1 VNEAAILCREEDVI
15 TKWEPLSEYHEKILE
30 ELKNAIREFIERKC
44 GSSVGKECVVPII
57 YGVYGSGKTTLL
69 VSLCRWAINNNI
81 PAARVHLSEII
92 KYITEVEQRSQI
104 SEDELPEYIESF
116 FKKYLEAKRYGKPIE
131 RGVLFIDE
139 VEESY
144 DRFKSIVIGRSTF
157 RGLVDKVRTGST
169 NIMSILAF
177 APSSILAET
186 VLQYATAWRV
196 KIYSIPSI
204 PPSVI
209 RSMYVK
215 PYLNKKGIQL
225 NEKLLEGRAHEIVL
239 DLISNALWWLSK
251 GGRPGWVE
259 KILREEI
266 LDAIV
271 ATLNY
276 IVKGG
281 DVKKL
286 ALCLESPDYTLANKI
301 RDVLRAQPVEG
312 VFLFNYDSYKKLLE
326 QSRGSRFE
334 DLVKLIPCLVGPIP
348 ENLLE
353 KFKVEVRGIRPP
365 TGIIVTDKIIS
376 KKILIEKYLYY
387 AKRLGVEEDLLNRL
401 EKHLNDILA
410 PWSLNNILIYDEES
424 LRALLEEILQLKVL
438 ESIETELLNI
448 VTKLDTKRII
458 NDAYEETQRLKEQ
471 MISQRIYYY
480 ALRPNE
486 VLSLYP
492 PTIMYPLIACSKGK
506 RLVDLITELRQIG
519 RSVYQSLFYDEIFK
533 KYYEEWHLTVYPVFS
548 IEDIEELTAEIED
561 KIKGGKRVV
570 FLVFSNI
577 PALTDY
583 PRKIDIERELDKTY
597 GGLLNKLV
605 FVADPPSLISQ
616 YLLGLLYS
624 LAICRDKLASL
635 DALERIVDI
644 QAKRQVRE
652 LLEDIIKQY
661 NEFLNKL
668 REQAGEINRKR
679 GLVQLEVSAHSRVG
693 TEHARYMWIFAVS
706 SENVKLLKRIIRELK
721 VLKKISDLT
730 KFYDLETELIQDIRL
745 LLERGENYIDDARD
759 QFKDLEQ
766 TINTGSFKEIKELLE
781 GIVKL
786 YIRSC
791 DVESIH
797 DLVKDI
803 KDLWSELALP
813 DINEPAL
820 WMLISKN
827 MKSYIEQKCTDIRVD
842 VRDPIARLTLSLD
855 KLLQR
860 IETMDVYQES
870 IRKLLFN
877 VGIEIRTL
885 TLEEFSRA
893 LKDSKESLSKI
904 VNEISALS
912 IYDKLILYEYLN
924 RLVTGKG
931 RGRGRRG
938 LLERL
943 DSFEKELSEIIS
955 KYVNL
960 ESLLK
965 DIVELGNKIVET
977 AIPEASNAFRE
988 DLHQI
993 ITESQIF
1000 AEASKINLSKLEEL
1014 IKNLEA
1020 YYAELKKFYEDYREY
1035 FGKMFDIKV
1044 KLDEVRR
1051 YYK

>member
-15 TKWEPLSEYHEKILE
+15 TKWELLSEHHGKILE
-30 ELKNAIREFIERKC
+30 ELKNAIKEFIERKC
-44 GSSVGKECVVPII
+44 GSIVGKECVVPII

-69 VSLCRWAINNNI
+69 VSLCRWAINNNT

-92 KYITEVEQRSQI
+92 KYITEVEQKSQI

-116 FKKYLEAKRYGKPIE
+116 FKKYLEAKRYGKQIE

-144 DRFKSIVIGRSTF
+144 DKFKSIVIGRSIF

-177 APSSILAET
+177 APSSILAEA

-209 RSMYVK
+209 RSAYVE
-215 PYLNKKGIQL
+215 PYLNKEGIQL
-225 NEKLLEGRAHEIVL
+225 DEKLLEGRTHEIVL

-259 KILREEI
+259 KILREGI

-271 ATLNY
+271 ATLNH
-276 IVKGG
+276 IVRGG

-286 ALCLESPDYTLANKI
+286 VLCLETPDHTTASKI
-301 RDVLRAQPVEG
+301 REVLRAQPVEG

-326 QSRGSRFE
+326 QSRGSEFE
-334 DLVKLIPCLVGPIP
+334 DLVKLIPCLVGPVP

-353 KFKVEVRGIRPP
+353 RFKVEVRGIRPP

-387 AKRLGVEEDLLNRL
+387 AKRLGIEEDLLNRL
-401 EKHLNDILA
+401 EKHLNDILT
-410 PWSLNNILIYDEES
+410 PWSLNNVLIYDEES

-448 VTKLDTKRII
+448 VTRLDAKRII
-458 NDAYEETQRLKEQ
+458 NDAYEETQRLKDQ

-506 RLVDLITELRQIG
+506 GLVDLITELRQIG

-533 KYYEEWHLTVYPVFS
+533 KYYEEWHLIVYPVFS
-548 IEDIEELTAEIED
+548 INDIEELTTEIEE

-577 PALTDY
+577 PVTEY

-668 REQAGEINRKR
+668 RAQAGETNRKS
-679 GLVQLEVSAHSRVG
+679 GLFQLGESAHSRVG
-693 TEHARYMWIFAVS
+693 TEHARYIWIFAVS
-706 SENVKLLKRIIRELK
+706 SENIELLKRIIRELK

-730 KFYDLETELIQDIRL
+730 EFYDLKTELIQDIRL
-745 LLERGENYIDDARD
+745 LLERGENYIDESRD

-766 TINTGSFKEIKELLE
+766 TISAGSFKEIKELLE

-827 MKSYIEQKCTDIRVD
+827 MKSYIEQKCTNVRVD
-842 VRDPIARLTLSLD
+842 VRDPIARLTHSLD

-860 IETMDVYQES
+860 IEVMDYYQKS
-870 IRKLLFN
+870 IRKLLSD
-877 VGIEIRTL
+877 VGIEIKTP

-904 VNEISALS
+904 VNEINALS

-924 RLVTGKG
+924 RLVMGRG

-960 ESLLK
+960 ESLLRE
-965 DIVELGNKIVET
+965 IVELCNKIVEI
-977 AIPEASNAFRE
+977 AIPDASNAFRE

-1000 AEASKINLSKLEEL
+1000 AGTSRIDQSKLEEL

-1020 YYAELKKFYEDYREY
+1020 YYAELKKFYEDYGEY
-1035 FGKMFDIKV
+1035 FEEMRDIIKR
-1044 KLDEVRR
+1044 LDEVRK

>member
-1 VNEAAILCREEDVI
+1 
-15 TKWEPLSEYHEKILE
+15 
-30 ELKNAIREFIERKC
+30 
-44 GSSVGKECVVPII
+44 
-57 YGVYGSGKTTLL
+57 
-69 VSLCRWAINNNI
+69 
-81 PAARVHLSEII
+81 
-92 KYITEVEQRSQI
+92 
-104 SEDELPEYIESF
+104 
-116 FKKYLEAKRYGKPIE
+116 
-131 RGVLFIDE
+131 
-139 VEESY
+139 
-144 DRFKSIVIGRSTF
+144 
-157 RGLVDKVRTGST
+157 
-169 NIMSILAF
+169 MSILAF

-186 VLQYATAWRV
+186 VLQYAPAWRV
-196 KIYSIPSI
+196 KTYSIPSI

-209 RSMYVK
+209 RSIYVE

-225 NEKLLEGRAHEIVL
+225 DEKLLERHTHEIVL

-259 KILREEI
+259 KILREGI
-266 LDAIV
+266 LDTIV

-281 DVKKL
+281 DVKRL

-301 RDVLRAQPVEG
+301 REVLRAQPVEG
-312 VFLFNYDSYKKLLE
+312 VSLFNYDSYKKLLE
-326 QSRGSRFE
+326 QSRGSGFE
-334 DLVKLIPCLVGPIP
+334 DLVKLIPCLVGPVP

-387 AKRLGVEEDLLNRL
+387 AKKLVMEEDLLNRL
-401 EKHLNDILA
+401 EKHLNDILT

-448 VTKLDTKRII
+448 VTKLDAKRII

-506 RLVDLITELRQIG
+506 GLVDLITELRQIG
-519 RSVYQSLFYDEIFK
+519 RSVYQGLFYDEIFK
-533 KYYEEWHLTVYPVFS
+533 KYYEEGHLIVYPVLS
-548 IEDIEELTAEIED
+548 IKDIEELTAEIEE
-561 KIKGGKRVV
+561 KIKRGERVV

-577 PALTDY
+577 PALTEY
-583 PRKIDIERELDKTY
+583 PRKNDIERELDKTY

-605 FVADPPSLISQ
+605 FVTDPPSLISQ

-635 DALERIVDI
+635 DAMERIVDI

-652 LLEDIIKQY
+652 LLEDIIKQS
-661 NEFLNKL
+661 NEFRDKL
-668 REQAGEINRKR
+668 QGQAGEINRKG
-679 GLVQLEVSAHSRVG
+679 GLIQLETSAHSRVG

-706 SENVKLLKRIIRELK
+706 SENIELLKRIIRELK

-730 KFYDLETELIQDIRL
+730 KFYDLETELIQDIKL
-745 LLERGENYIDDARD
+745 LLEKGENYIDESRV

-766 TINTGSFKEIKELLE
+766 TISAGSFKEIKEFLE

-803 KDLWSELALP
+803 KKLWSELALP

-827 MKSYIEQKCTDIRVD
+827 MKSYIEQKCTDVRVNIRD
-842 VRDPIARLTLSLD
+842 FIARLTHSLD
-855 KLLQR
+855 KLVQK
-860 IETMDVYQES
+860 IEVMDAYQKS
-870 IRKLLFN
+870 IRKLLSD
-877 VGIEIRTL
+877 VGIEIRTP

-924 RLVTGKG
+924 RLVTERGKG
-931 RGRGRRG
+931 RGKRS

-943 DSFEKELSEIIS
+943 DSFEIELSNITY

-965 DIVELGNKIVET
+965 DIVELGNKIIEI
-977 AIPEASNAFRE
+977 AIPDASNAFKE

-993 ITESQIF
+993 ITESQILTG
-1000 AEASKINLSKLEEL
+1000 ASKIDLAKLDEL

-1020 YYAELKKFYEDYREY
+1020 YYAELKKFYEDYRE
-1035 FGKMFDIKV
+1035 FFEKLSDIKV
-1044 KLDEVRR
+1044 RLHEVRE